1 MYTFKVILVGMIL
14 GIAVLVATNYLSQ
27 IIKVRQNTGQKII
40 YDNKEIGRV
49 VVCRYNGVKKYFYVD
64 HELNFVTCSFYERK
78 DAIRACRKT
87 YIETVTIANNSRPR
101 STSFP
106 KAF

>member
-40 YDNKEIGRV
+40 FDNKEIGRI

-64 HELNFVTCSFYERK
+64 YELNLVNCGFYERK
-78 DAIRACRKT
+78 DALRACRKA
-87 YIETVTIANNSRPR
+87 YIETMAPSNGSRPR
-101 STSFP
+101 SLTFP
-106 KAF
+106 RA